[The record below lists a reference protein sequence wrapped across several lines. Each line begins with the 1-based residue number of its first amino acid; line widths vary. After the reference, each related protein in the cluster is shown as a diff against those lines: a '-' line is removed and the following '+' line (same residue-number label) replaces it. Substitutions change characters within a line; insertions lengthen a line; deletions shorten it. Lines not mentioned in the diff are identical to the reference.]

1 MWELST
7 KEILEQWI
15 NAAERFCKARTPN
28 YGRFTEATK
37 TAHWIC
43 AQRHH
48 PETHFVSG
56 EMAGHQGM
64 AQHLLKASPQ
74 SGRDTLDRALLGSE
88 AFVGGTDLAIEYL
101 TSWCRDEKLLT
112 GATTASLVTEIK
124 KTVSRRRKA
133 LRRQARLTL

>member
-1 MWELST
+1 MWDLST

-15 NAAERFCKARTPN
+15 VAAEKFCKSRTPN
-28 YGRFTEATK
+28 YGRFTETTK

-48 PETHFVSG
+48 PETHFVSA

-64 AQHLLKASPQ
+64 AQHLLKATPQ

-88 AFVGGTDLAIEYL
+88 AFIGGTDLAIDYL
-101 TSWCRDEKLLT
+101 ASWCRDERVLT
-112 GATTASLVTEIK
+112 EAAAAPLVAAIK
-124 KTVSRRRKA
+124 KTVRRRRKA
-133 LRRQARLTL
+133 LQRQARLTL

>member
-1 MWELST
+1 MWDLST
-7 KEILEQWI
+7 NEILEQWI
-15 NAAERFCKARTPN
+15 DAAERFSKARTPN

-48 PETHFVSG
+48 PETHFVSA

-64 AQHLLKASPQ
+64 AQHLLKATPRA
-74 SGRDTLDRALLGSE
+74 GRDTLDRALLESE
-88 AFVGGTDLAIEYL
+88 AFVGGTELAIDYL

-112 GATTASLVTEIK
+112 EAAAATLVAEIK
-124 KTVSRRRKA
+124 KTVRRRGKA
-133 LRRQARLTL
+133 LQRQAMPTP

>member
-1 MWELST
+1 MWDLST

-15 NAAERFCKARTPN
+15 DAAKRFCDARTPN
-28 YGRFTEATK
+28 YGRLTETTK

-48 PETHFVSG
+48 PETQFVSA

-64 AQHLLKASPQ
+64 AQHLLKATPH
-74 SGRDTLDRALLGSE
+74 SGRDALDRALLGSE
-88 AFVGGTDLAIEYL
+88 AFVSVTDLAIDYL

-112 GATTASLVTEIK
+112 EAAAASVVAEIK
-124 KTVSRRRKA
+124 KAVRRRGKS
-133 LRRQARLTL
+133 LQRQARLTL